1 MKWIG
6 ENRIHR
12 WQFYTISLPFAFMS
26 EEVSIIDE
34 MIDLKPFIMVVFVVV
49 VKKVVF
55 DCDIR
60 LNDLN
65 EYMIEWICI
74 VIVYRIV
81 VLLWLLNRRRRELSR
96 SSLIVELIWISYL
109 ICLLRIWW
117 SWLEYYILF
126 DNWL

>member
-1 MKWIG
+1 MNTNNKKTNKTINKG
-6 ENRIHR
+6 VKMNKPKRNIKGNEQGRIE
-12 WQFYTISLPFAFMS
+12 FISLPFAFMS

-65 EYMIEWICI
+65 EYMIE
-74 VIVYRIV
+74 
-81 VLLWLLNRRRRELSR
+81 
-96 SSLIVELIWISYL
+96 
-109 ICLLRIWW
+109 
-117 SWLEYYILF
+117 
-126 DNWL
+126 